1 MRTTYGR
8 LAGFTLAV
16 ALTASQAFAAKPA
29 QAKSSVKVQG
39 PKSSISGQA
48 VKATKTTSAPKTK
61 VQNTKPPKATAPKA
75 GATTTKPAKA
85 PKATTPTTKTGTT
98 TTPTTT
104 AVPPT
109 TPTGTFVPTNP
120 VAQKLS
126 TKSNLL
132 ARVKGSLPAGT
143 DLNAATAGF
152 KNFGQFIAAT
162 NVSSNLGIDFNL
174 LKSAMTGTDLHG
186 LPTGQPTSSL
196 GQAIQKLKPS
206 VDGTVEASRAEKL
219 ANEQIA
225 SGGN

>member
-8 LAGFTLAV
+8 LTGFTLAV
-16 ALTASQAFAAKPA
+16 ALAASPAFAAKPM
-29 QAKSSVKVQG
+29 QAKSGVKVQG
-39 PKSSISGQA
+39 PKAPKSSISGQA

-61 VQNTKPPKATAPKA
+61 VQNSKPPKATAPKA
-75 GATTTKPAKA
+75 GATTKPAKA
-85 PKATTPTTKTGTT
+85 PKATTPKTNTGTT
-98 TTPTTT
+98 TTS
-104 AVPPT
+104 VPPT

-174 LKSAMTGTDLHG
+174 LKSAMTGTDLRG

-225 SGGN
+225 SGGNQ